1 LSIDKKK
8 LGSRIKEIR
17 VNEKDTL
24 ESFSQKINKY
34 SGGVIKSGKSNVS
47 RWEKGENIP
56 NDITLKTIADI
67 GKMTVTEL
75 LYGKET
81 VDDELYK
88 QIEKFT
94 ARKNGILQ
102 EIKLLTP
109 GALSGLT
116 LGLAFKEMSKN
127 AVKDNEAL
135 QDRIKELENFGYEYI
150 KKTYNNYT
158 YDKYIQD
165 FPDSNFQDY
174 EEYKEKERAF
184 FEELLENYWK
194 VLDKNFSNYSLI
206 NSRFTNQISE
216 ELTEIKRIAIKED
229 KEEYYTD
236 EVIQPFLDQAAKEFK
251 EYIKDYIDTED

>member
-1 LSIDKKK
+1 
-8 LGSRIKEIR
+8 IKEIR

-174 EEYKEKERAF
+174 EEYKER
-184 FEELLENYWK
+184 
-194 VLDKNFSNYSLI
+194 
-206 NSRFTNQISE
+206 SE
-216 ELTEIKRIAIKED
+216 EHTSEL
-229 KEEYYTD
+229 
-236 EVIQPFLDQAAKEFK
+236 
-251 EYIKDYIDTED
+251 

>member
-1 LSIDKKK
+1 MSIDKKK

-75 LYGKET
+75 LYGKDT

-127 AVKDNEAL
+127 AVKDNEVL
-135 QDRIKELENFGYEYI
+135 QDRIKELENFGYKYI

-158 YDKYIQD
+158 YDKFIQD

-194 VLDKNFSNYSLI
+194 VLDKYYSSYLFI
-206 NSRFTNQISE
+206 NSRLTDQIAE
-216 ELTEIKRIAIKED
+216 ELTEIIKMAKEEN
-229 KEEYYTD
+229 KEEYYFN
-236 EVIQPFLDQAAKEFK
+236 EVIQPILDETA
-251 EYIKDYIDTED
+251 IKIKKIVTDKKTK